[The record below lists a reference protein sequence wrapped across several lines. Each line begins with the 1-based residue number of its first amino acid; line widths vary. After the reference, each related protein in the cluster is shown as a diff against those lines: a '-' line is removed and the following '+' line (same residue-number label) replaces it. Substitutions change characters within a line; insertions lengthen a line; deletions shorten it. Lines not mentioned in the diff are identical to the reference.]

1 MCTIISVFVLFIFIQ
16 VFVSRSETTTVLTG
30 LKPETEYVV
39 NVFSIVEGTSS
50 EPLKG
55 TETTCK

>member
-1 MCTIISVFVLFIFIQ
+1 MQ

-30 LKPETEYVV
+30 LKPETEYAVIV
-39 NVFSIVEGTSS
+39 YSVVEGTSS